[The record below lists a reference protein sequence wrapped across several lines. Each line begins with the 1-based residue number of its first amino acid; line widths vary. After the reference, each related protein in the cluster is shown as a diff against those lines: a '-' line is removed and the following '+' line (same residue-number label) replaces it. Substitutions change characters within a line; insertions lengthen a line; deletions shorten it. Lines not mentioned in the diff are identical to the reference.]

1 MKNGVVNCKLD
12 YSILSLLLQYVIYA
26 IWFSLQLLL
35 FLALGCTYVYIA
47 CKSRSGSDCSAG
59 KMLVCICESSNEMF
73 VRRNGVSVCPWLNW
87 SEPKWMYT
95 T

>member
-12 YSILSLLLQYVIYA
+12 YSILSLLLQYLMDA

-35 FLALGCTYVYIA
+35 FLALGCTCVYIA
-47 CKSRSGSDCSAG
+47 SKRRSGSECSTG
-59 KMLVCICESSNEMF
+59 KMLVCICESSSEMF
-73 VRRNGVSVCPWLNW
+73 VRRNGVSVCSWLNL
-87 SEPKWMYT
+87 SELKCVYT